1 MKSLFEK
8 WEKFSLSEHEGN
20 KFHMEDGEPEQ
31 GYFLAA
37 RFYTSRVLNMEAI
50 ANIFKLLRRT
60 RKGFE
65 VRDMGNHRVLFEFRD
80 ALDIDRVLRGE
91 PWSFDKF
98 LVALKRV
105 SRNTDVKNLVFDRT
119 QFWLQVH
126 NLPIGS
132 FSRSVAKAV
141 ASVAG
146 KVVESK
152 PGDGESEGCNFIRVK
167 VAVKL
172 SEPLCQGR

>member
-1 MKSLFEK
+1 
-8 WEKFSLSEHEGN
+8 
-20 KFHMEDGEPEQ
+20 
-31 GYFLAA
+31 
-37 RFYTSRVLNMEAI
+37 MEAI
-50 ANIFKLLRRT
+50 ANTFKLLWRT
-60 RKGFE
+60 CKGFE
-65 VRDMGNHRVLFEFRD
+65 VRDMGNHRVLFEFQD

-91 PWSFDKF
+91 PWLFDKF

-119 QFWLQVH
+119 WFWLQVH

-146 KVVESK
+146 EVVESK
-152 PGDGESEGCNFIRVK
+152 LGDGESEGCNFIRVR

-172 SEPLCQGR
+172 